1 MGHYFMRAIQCY
13 HSLAKL
19 AVTGKVGRMI
29 STLRS
34 ITAILVG
41 FITGF
46 VIIVGC
52 EYANLRMFPFP
63 ESVNPADPA
72 SMNAA
77 LAAMPAKAMILILV
91 GWAIGTFGAS
101 FVATRLAPQF
111 KSLHGMIM
119 GLIFLGGA
127 IMNMREFHHPL
138 WFWIVGILIFIPAA
152 YIGSSLAM
160 NSTRATP
167 AK

>member
-1 MGHYFMRAIQCY
+1 MG
-13 HSLAKL
+13 
-19 AVTGKVGRMI
+19 

-41 FITGF
+41 FVTGF
-46 VIIVGC
+46 VVIVAC
-52 EYANLRMFPFP
+52 EYANIKMFPLP
-63 ESVNPADPA
+63 ADTNPADPA

-77 LAAMPAKAMILILV
+77 FAAMPAKALALV
-91 GWAIGTFGAS
+91 LLGWAIGTFGAS

-111 KSLHGMIM
+111 KALHGMIL

-127 IMNMREFHHPL
+127 IMNMREVHHPL
-138 WFWIVGILIFIPAA
+138 WFWIVGILLFFPAA
-152 YIGSSLAM
+152 YTGSSLAL
-160 NSTRATP
+160 NSGTGTN

>member
-1 MGHYFMRAIQCY
+1 
-13 HSLAKL
+13 
-19 AVTGKVGRMI
+19 MI

-34 ITAILVG
+34 ISAVLLG

-52 EYANLRMFPFP
+52 EYANIRMFPLP
-63 ESVNPADPA
+63 EGVNPADPA
-72 SMNAA
+72 SLNAA
-77 LAAMPAKAMILILV
+77 LAAMPAKAMILVIV

-101 FVATRLAPQF
+101 FVAARLAPQF
-111 KSLHGMIM
+111 KSLHGMIL

-127 IMNMREFHHPL
+127 IMNMREFHHPA
-138 WFWIVGILIFIPAA
+138 WFWIVGILVFFPAA
-152 YIGSSLAM
+152 YVGSSLAL
-160 NSTRATP
+160 NSENASV

>member
-1 MGHYFMRAIQCY
+1 
-13 HSLAKL
+13 
-19 AVTGKVGRMI
+19 MI

-34 ITAILVG
+34 ISAILLG

-52 EYANLRMFPFP
+52 EYANIRMFPFP
-63 ESVNPADPA
+63 EGVNPADPA
-72 SMNAA
+72 SMNGAM
-77 LAAMPAKAMILILV
+77 AAMPAKAMILVIV

-101 FVATRLAPQF
+101 FVAARLAPQF
-111 KSLHGMIM
+111 KSLHGMIL

-138 WFWIVGILIFIPAA
+138 WFWIVGILVFFPAA
-152 YIGSSLAM
+152 YIGSSLAL
-160 NSTRATP
+160 NSGNAAP